1 MTSLKPYELYTGR
14 GDTLLDRGQTL
25 PPAEKDYE
33 LRAPEHYIAGKELSD
48 AVNVALMLG
57 QPLLV
62 AGEPGTGKTQLAWS
76 IAYELLQST
85 PLVFNT
91 KTTSTARDL
100 FYSYDALRHFRD
112 ANLKAESTSLG
123 VENYITYEALGL
135 AILLSLPA
143 DKRAA
148 MRLGDDAPQDER
160 HKLVLA
166 EPRRSVVLIDEI
178 DKAPRDF
185 PNDILHEIEQLSFTV
200 RETGRTFRA
209 DDEYRPMVVLT
220 SNSERNLP
228 DAFLRRCVFY
238 DIPFPRT
245 DRLMKIV
252 SARLRLSPM
261 YQDEALQEAIKHFE
275 DIRALPLKKKPATAE
290 LLSWVKVLDRMQ
302 IDVKN
307 LRGEQAD
314 ALLLTYSVLAKNSD
328 DLATLKETFTK

>member
-1 MTSLKPYELYTGR
+1 MTNLKPYELYTGH
-14 GDTLLDRGQTL
+14 GQTL
-25 PPAEKDYE
+25 SDRGLTLPPVEQDYE
-33 LRAPEHYIAGKELSD
+33 LRAPEHYVAGKELSD

-91 KTTSTARDL
+91 KTTSAARDL

-112 ANLKAESTSLG
+112 ANLKVESASLR

-135 AILLSLPA
+135 AILLSLPV
-143 DKRAA
+143 DERAA
-148 MRLGDDAPQDER
+148 MRVGDDAPQDER
-160 HKLVLA
+160 HALMLA

-209 DDEYRPMVVLT
+209 DDKYQPIVVLT

-238 DIPFPRT
+238 DIPFPGT
-245 DRLMKIV
+245 DRLTKIV
-252 SARLRLSPM
+252 SGRLRLSRM
-261 YQDEALQEAIKHFE
+261 FQDGALQEAIRHFE
-275 DIRALPLKKKPATAE
+275 EIRALPLKKKPATAE
-290 LLSWVKVLDRMQ
+290 LVSWIRVLDRMQ

-328 DLATLKETFTK
+328 DLSILKETFAK